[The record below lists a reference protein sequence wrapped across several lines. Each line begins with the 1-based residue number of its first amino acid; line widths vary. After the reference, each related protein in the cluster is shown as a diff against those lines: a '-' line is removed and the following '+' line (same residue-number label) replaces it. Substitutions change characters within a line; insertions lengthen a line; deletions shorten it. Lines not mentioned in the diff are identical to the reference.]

1 MLPVILYWQMSS
13 EEQET
18 QIRCLLTLLFTLRAQ
33 RILKRLAVE
42 YGWSPEMLAAN
53 EERFII
59 PSQMVPTF
67 DDAS

>member
-1 MLPVILYWQMSS
+1 MSS

-42 YGWSPEMLAAN
+42 YSWSPEMLAAN

-59 PSQMVPTF
+59 PSQMVPIF